1 MPISEDSRA
10 ALALLKE
17 VQQSVRETDDLKNNT
32 QVNDDLNT
40 LISVLESPV
49 FQSILNI
56 QDSLRELKRQVNLHP
71 SILPEDFD
79 ITSSGELILNLPAEE
94 EPYQN
99 GYQDESTPE
108 FEQKQD
114 SSPQSPE
121 DGQDKV
127 DNLDQDNN
135 SHSTSSTLPM
145 DQAKSTEN
153 FQKIIHDAS
162 QGRQVLKIILFK
174 PDGKSLGFSVVGLR
188 SEHLGELGIYVQ
200 EIQAE
205 GIAGNDGQL
214 HEGDQILAIDG
225 QVLDANISHQQA
237 ISILQQARGK
247 VELIVARGPEQPV
260 QAGGT
265 SASQENVLPSDW
277 CQVEVID
284 LINDG
289 TGLGFGIIGGQQ
301 TGVVVKTIL
310 PGGVADRDGRL
321 LPGDFILQIN
331 EHWLKGVASEQV
343 ATVLRGCG
351 VHVRLVVARPVDPT
365 DMASIPGPAPVLPTT
380 VLANQQ
386 QLEAHLQLALQ
397 NGASGPDQ
405 SRALPNFNQEK
416 SCDEA
421 SSGFPIQPSS
431 GLTTGADTPGFSAGT
446 TAPLP
451 TPANN
456 LAREL
461 PEVETFEIELNK
473 DNQGLGITIA
483 GYTCE
488 REELSGI
495 FVKSVTEGSAAHRSG
510 RVEVNDQIIEVDGH
524 SLQGY
529 TNQQA
534 VEMLRATSTTVR
546 LKLVRYVHGLKFEQL
561 QQAIA
566 SSATP
571 TPTTAVTGIPTAT
584 VNGSSVSNANSVNNN
599 SSVAAEAPSSSVT
612 DTTMLAETKSK
623 EVKSP
628 VSEPSTKPKPPLPKR
643 TDSLL
648 SEEITPPREV
658 SEKEATPIPPSLDV
672 INSDYSGDI
681 KPEVENAI
689 VQHWRTVVGSDVEI
703 LVAQICK
710 YKQGGGLG
718 ISLEGTVEKID
729 GAEQNPHHYIR
740 SVLPNGPVGQ
750 NGNLQSGD
758 ELLEVNGRKLLG
770 LYHAD
775 VVTILKE
782 LPMNVRLVCA
792 RAAKLADD
800 EKGGTQTLRTPLQER
815 LVKAKSDGSLSSAA
829 TENSAVMS
837 RLKSKSLE
845 PLTGLA
851 MWTDEVI
858 TIALQK
864 TERGL
869 GFSILDYQ
877 DPLNPSETVIVI
889 RSLVPGG
896 VAQQDGRLIPGDRLM
911 FVNDTPLENASL
923 DTAVQALKGAPQG
936 VVRIGVAKPLPVQDS
951 QTGAASGQGQIGV
964 ADTTEEDTS
973 DNTEVRSAVSD
984 METDQGDKD
993 HRDSI
998 CSEIADLPPPLPT
1011 SPIPVEEES
1020 DLGDSPVHVA
1030 PIKKI
1035 SLPATER
1042 LIGGT
1047 KKTTDSKG
1055 LGSFTVETRY
1065 EEKTDSDN
1073 IPPLPQALEQKIR
1086 IVKDTDTLGLQVDIE
1101 DGGLNG
1107 MVVRSLTRGGTLARD
1122 GRIQPG
1128 DYLVSVNSENMRGVS
1143 QNQALAVLR
1152 RTQLVSLG
1160 VEVPITYIP
1169 ALDAAVYRT
1178 SMLTRVA
1185 EREDEGQSGNSAN
1198 HPTSTVFTGQQ
1209 RRSSSVEPT
1218 PAVPV
1223 YATAVPTVDRDQA
1236 TGAVTESRNG
1246 TTVISISKKKQ
1257 NEPIAGS
1264 VTMPAV
1270 ATAPLVSPEV
1280 ELSLAES
1287 ATAAGKSTRTPDR
1300 ISLKSVTVSESS
1312 TDPVEPADMERP
1324 PPRTVGSPPEAA
1336 PRTSL
1341 LIATTP
1347 LTSPDSATDATSN
1360 TTSLGR
1366 HKPIDVKTASET
1378 GGDESIEV
1386 PMSPSKHWGPE
1397 RTIVI
1402 DRVPNQGLGISI
1414 VGGKIEVPSD
1424 NSATGDTAGGALS
1437 GIFIKNVLT
1446 GSPAA
1451 ATGQLNTGDRI
1462 IAVGEVDIRH
1472 ASHDKA
1478 VEAIRQSGNPLTL
1491 VVQSLNLWAVEGFN
1505 QSLDAMENE
1514 ESDKVPE
1521 TVINDMEREP
1531 THTQNPDSSNF
1542 NPPVLVLPDNFS
1554 PPHEFSNA
1562 FFSQPSQSQQH
1573 GNKDGAADIST
1584 NQIVERPDRLSDQPL
1599 PAPPTSVG
1607 PPPVASPR
1615 SELNLPSTDMK
1626 KAESVDS
1633 DLTTTDSDEMVE
1645 QQGTETR
1652 PNGINID
1659 RSSAAHLEIA
1669 VISGDDDVTVSD
1681 DDEDEYGYT
1690 LGKIQR
1696 KYGRLGGQLHYIRL
1710 NKGTQGLGIS
1720 LAGHKDRLLMAVI
1733 VAGLN
1738 PKGNA
1743 HRDGNM
1749 QVGDVILEVNGRV
1762 LHNRSHLNASSVIK
1776 NLPDAGVTFIVLR
1789 KDNPGEVLGAKPV
1802 LQFPTTLEENP
1813 IDRYRKYKGL
1823 RQVTLKKGDTG
1834 LGIMI
1839 IEGKH
1844 PEAGTGVFISDLQD
1858 GSVAD
1863 VAGLLVGDM
1872 ILSVNS
1878 EDFVGASYETA
1889 AKVLKKID
1897 GEIKI
1902 IVANPN
1908 LPVES
1913 SAALKDDGT
1922 VSGGS
1927 GADKPKLPPKPSIAP
1942 KPAILGGAAKVVDR
1956 EGGKSPVGG
1965 KATPPPT
1972 KDKVDHTKCEIIPG
1986 QDTTIQIVKDKDDEG
2001 KPMGLGLSIV
2011 GGSDTLLGA
2020 IFIHEVYEAGAA
2032 FKDGRLRPG
2041 DQILEVMK
2049 EDLRNVTHSFAL
2061 HALRQTPNKVRL
2073 VIHRE
2078 DDEIYE
2084 TLEVELLKKR
2094 ERGLGL
2100 SIVGKKS
2107 GPGVFISE
2115 VVKGGA
2121 ADLDGRLVQGDQIIS
2136 VNGQDLKNATQ
2147 EEAAPVLKMAQGKI
2161 IMCMRRLKV
2170 GSREKRSAGDNAL
2183 PPNVVT
2189 TGTPNIIT
2197 LTRGQ
2202 HNLGFSIVGGFGSP
2216 HGDMPIFVKTVFEK
2230 GAAADHGGLKRGDQI
2245 QKVNGKSLEGL
2256 THHEAVDILK
2266 NCEGT
2271 VTLQILT

>member
-10 ALALLKE
+10 ALVLLKE
-17 VQQSVRETDDLKNNT
+17 VQQSVRDTDDLNSNV

-79 ITSSGELILNLPAEE
+79 ITSSGELILNLPSED

-99 GYQDESTPE
+99 GFTEESTPE
-108 FEQKQD
+108 YELKQE
-114 SSPQSPE
+114 STLVSPLEEGS
-121 DGQDKV
+121 QDKV
-127 DNLDQDNN
+127 DNNTDLDNN
-135 SHSTSSTLPM
+135 SHSTTSTLPI
-145 DQAKSTEN
+145 DQGSARSADS
-153 FQKIIHDAS
+153 FQKIIDDAA
-162 QGRQVLKIILFK
+162 QGRQVLKIILYK
-174 PDGKSLGFSVVGLR
+174 PDGASLGFSVVGLR

-200 EIQAE
+200 EIQQD
-205 GIAGNDGQL
+205 GIAGQDEQL

-247 VELIVARGPEQPV
+247 VELITARGPSQSP
-260 QAGGT
+260 
-265 SASQENVLPSDW
+265 SATTQEAVLPSDW
-277 CQVEVID
+277 CQVEVIS
-284 LINDG
+284 LVNDG

-310 PGGVADRDGRL
+310 PSGVADRDGRL

-331 EHWLKGVASEQV
+331 EHWLRGVASDQV
-343 ATVLRGCG
+343 ASVLRGCG
-351 VHVRLVVARPVDPT
+351 THVRLVVARPVDPN
-365 DMASIPGPAPVLPTT
+365 DIASIPGPAPVLPTT
-380 VLANQQ
+380 VLSNQQ
-386 QLEAHLQLALQ
+386 QLEAHLQLALEA
-397 NGASGPDQ
+397 GAEGDN
-405 SRALPNFNQEK
+405 ALPTFNQ
-416 SCDEA
+416 SA
-421 SSGFPIQPSS
+421 AYLPSPVS
-431 GLTTGADTPGFSAGT
+431 DANDGM

-451 TPANN
+451 TPAANP
-456 LAREL
+456 ARDL
-461 PEVETFEIELNK
+461 PEIQTSEIELSK

-510 RVEVNDQIIEVDGH
+510 LVEVNDQIVEVDGR

-534 VEMLRATSTTVR
+534 VEMLRATGTNVR

-566 SSATP
+566 SSNTP
-571 TPTTAVTGIPTAT
+571 TPTRQSPPEQ
-584 VNGSSVSNANSVNNN
+584 SF
-599 SSVAAEAPSSSVT
+599 EEPSLPSPVV
-612 DTTMLAETKSK
+612 E
-623 EVKSP
+623 KSP
-628 VSEPSTKPKPPLPKR
+628 KHKPPPPKR
-643 TDSLL
+643 TDSLI
-648 SEEITPPREV
+648 SEEIT
-658 SEKEATPIPPSLDV
+658 IPAEILA
-672 INSDYSGDI
+672 DYTGELR
-681 KPEVENAI
+681 PEVENTI
-689 VQHWRTVVGSDVEI
+689 VQQWAAVVGPELDI
-703 LVAQICK
+703 LVAQISK
-710 YKQGGGLG
+710 LKEGGGLG

-750 NGNLQSGD
+750 NGRLMSGD

-782 LPMNVRLVCA
+782 LPVNVRLVCA
-792 RAAKLADD
+792 RPSKPTEEDSAV
-800 EKGGTQTLRTPLQER
+800 TPRRKVLSPASER
-815 LVKAKSDGSLSSAA
+815 LVKAKSDGSLSVSS
-829 TENSAVMS
+829 TDNSALMS

-851 MWTDEVI
+851 MWTEDVM
-858 TIALQK
+858 TIILLK

-877 DPLNPSETVIVI
+877 DPTDTNNTVIVI

-936 VVRIGVAKPLPVQDS
+936 EVRIGVAKPLPV
-951 QTGAASGQGQIGV
+951 AEGV
-964 ADTTEEDTS
+964 AETTTEEEEDTTP
-973 DNTEVRSAVSD
+973 DNTELQSAVSD
-984 METDQGDKD
+984 METDLGDAQ
-993 HRDSI
+993 RLSI
-998 CSEIADLPPPLPT
+998 TSDIPDLPPPLPT
-1011 SPIPVEEES
+1011 SPVPNDDTPTGS
-1020 DLGDSPVHVA
+1020 TADLSNSPNKA
-1030 PIKKI
+1030 GMN
-1035 SLPATER
+1035 LPATER

-1047 KKTTDSKG
+1047 RNDQVPTLETRTRNDQG
-1055 LGSFTVETRY
+1055 LNVETRF

-1073 IPPLPQALEQKIR
+1073 IPPLPSALEHKIKV
-1086 IVKDTDTLGLQVDIE
+1086 IKDGDTLGLQVDIE

-1122 GRIQPG
+1122 GRLQPG
-1128 DYLVSVNSENMRGVS
+1128 DYLVNVNNENMRGVS

-1152 RTQLVSLG
+1152 RTQLVPKG
-1160 VEVPITYIP
+1160 GEVPITYIP
-1169 ALDAAVYRT
+1169 ASDAVVFRT

-1185 EREDEGQSGNSAN
+1185 EGEDVVASHRSRSVSMER
-1198 HPTSTVFTGQQ
+1198 TV
-1209 RRSSSVEPT
+1209 S
-1218 PAVPV
+1218 
-1223 YATAVPTVDRDQA
+1223 
-1236 TGAVTESRNG
+1236 AVTEKSNG
-1246 TTVISISKKKQ
+1246 TTVISISSTVEQ
-1257 NEPIAGS
+1257 TETI
-1264 VTMPAV
+1264 VE
-1270 ATAPLVSPEV
+1270 APLVSPET
-1280 ELSLAES
+1280 ELSIVES
-1287 ATAAGKSTRTPDR
+1287 ITKQVDS

-1312 TDPVEPADMERP
+1312 TDPDVVEMRP
-1324 PPRTVGSPPEAA
+1324 TSPPEAA

-1341 LIATTP
+1341 LFDRVASP
-1347 LTSPDSATDATSN
+1347 EAPKSRTSSLSRQTLSKSPQLSRDDS
-1360 TTSLGR
+1360 
-1366 HKPIDVKTASET
+1366 E
-1378 GGDESIEV
+1378 

-1397 RTIVI
+1397 RGIVI
-1402 DRVPNQGLGISI
+1402 HRVPNQGLGISI
-1414 VGGKIEVPSD
+1414 VGGKIEAPEGSD
-1424 NSATGDTAGGALS
+1424 SAALS
-1437 GIFIKNVLT
+1437 GIFIKNVLE

-1462 IAVGEVDIRH
+1462 IAVGDVDIRY

-1478 VEAIRQSGNPLTL
+1478 VEAIRQSVNPLKL

-1505 QSLDAMENE
+1505 SSLDAMEAENDE
-1514 ESDKVPE
+1514 E
-1521 TVINDMEREP
+1521 TIINDLDRTVGGEECFVPPALVIPEGVSPPEEFNNRGLSSPPPNE
-1531 THTQNPDSSNF
+1531 DSEL
-1542 NPPVLVLPDNFS
+1542 PPVP
-1554 PPHEFSNA
+1554 
-1562 FFSQPSQSQQH
+1562 
-1573 GNKDGAADIST
+1573 
-1584 NQIVERPDRLSDQPL
+1584 
-1599 PAPPTSVG
+1599 
-1607 PPPVASPR
+1607 SPR
-1615 SELNLPSTDMK
+1615 SELNLPSIDLM
-1626 KAESVDS
+1626 KAESMDS
-1633 DLTTTDSDEMVE
+1633 DITTDSDEVD
-1645 QQGTETR
+1645 QQGTVTLD
-1652 PNGINID
+1652 NGFTID
-1659 RSSAAHLEIA
+1659 RSSAAYLNRTA
-1669 VISGDDDVTVSD
+1669 GDAEED
-1681 DDEDEYGYT
+1681 DEYGYT
-1690 LGKIQR
+1690 FTKIKR
-1696 KYGRLGGQLHYIRL
+1696 KYGKLGELQYIRL

-1720 LAGHKDRLLMAVI
+1720 LAGHKDRLQMAVI

-1743 HRDGNM
+1743 YRDGNM
-1749 QVGDVILEVNGRV
+1749 QVGDIILEVNGLV
-1762 LHNRSHLNASSVIK
+1762 LVQRSHLNASSVIK
-1776 NLPDAGVTFIVLR
+1776 NLPDAGVTFVVLR
-1789 KDNPGEVLGAKPV
+1789 KEDPTEVLGAKPV
-1802 LQFPTTLEENP
+1802 IQFPTTLEENP
-1813 IDRYRKYKGL
+1813 IDRYKKYKGL
-1823 RQVTLKKGDTG
+1823 RQVTLLKADTG

-1863 VAGLLVGDM
+1863 SAGLLVGDM
-1872 ILSVNS
+1872 ILAVNS

-1908 LPVES
+1908 LPDVKLES
-1913 SAALKDDGT
+1913 PE
-1922 VSGGS
+1922 
-1927 GADKPKLPPKPSIAP
+1927 KPKLPPKPALAP
-1942 KPAILGGAAKVVDR
+1942 KPANLGKGERD
-1956 EGGKSPVGG
+1956 GGKSPIGGG
-1965 KATPPPT
+1965 KGTPPPP
-1972 KDKVDHTKCEIIPG
+1972 KEKIDHTKCDIVPG
-1986 QDTTIQIVKDKDDEG
+1986 QDTIIEIIKDKDEEG

-2020 IFIHEVYEAGAA
+2020 IFIHEVYQAGAA
-2032 FKDGRLRPG
+2032 FKDSRLRPG

-2084 TLEVELLKKR
+2084 TLDVELHKKR

-2107 GPGVFISE
+2107 GPGVYISE

-2161 IMCMRRLKV
+2161 LMVMRRLKV
-2170 GSREKRSAGDNAL
+2170 GNREKRGLDTSL

-2189 TGTPNIIT
+2189 TGTPKTIT

-2245 QKVNGKSLEGL
+2245 LSVNGKTLGGL
-2256 THHEAVDILK
+2256 SHQDAVDILK

-2271 VTLQILT
+2271 VNLQILS